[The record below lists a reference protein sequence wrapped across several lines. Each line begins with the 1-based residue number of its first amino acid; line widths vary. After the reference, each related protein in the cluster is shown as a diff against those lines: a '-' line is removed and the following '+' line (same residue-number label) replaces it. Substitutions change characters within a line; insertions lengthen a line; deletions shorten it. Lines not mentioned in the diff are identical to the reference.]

1 VNPHAG
7 KFGHF
12 PYNWDMNGDTHTP
25 SAQMQLAKH
34 ELLILCARIGY
45 NP

>member
-1 VNPHAG
+1 MSPQI
-7 KFGHF
+7 HF
-12 PYNWDMNGDTHTP
+12 FALQSTK
-25 SAQMQLAKH
+25 Q

>member
-1 VNPHAG
+1 MSGIANASGLMVNIQG
-7 KFGHF
+7 R
-12 PYNWDMNGDTHTP
+12 
-25 SAQMQLAKH
+25 SLLE

>member
-1 VNPHAG
+1 MTAFAHPNFR
-7 KFGHF
+7 K
-12 PYNWDMNGDTHTP
+12 
-25 SAQMQLAKH
+25 SALQGRSLLD

>member
-1 VNPHAG
+1 M
-7 KFGHF
+7 
-12 PYNWDMNGDTHTP
+12 MNVAHS
-25 SAQMQLAKH
+25 SALMINIRGRSRLE